1 MTQLYAGKGP
11 LGDGAMRVRFYDTL
25 HDIELYALWGQYV
38 IYIVVFSDIYMTH
51 NFMWARN
58 VRDGLMGALC
68 AV

>member
-11 LGDGAMRVRFYDTL
+11 MGDGAMRVRFYDTL

-51 NFMWARN
+51 NFMW
-58 VRDGLMGALC
+58 G
-68 AV
+68 